1 MDPRAKQSPPRRD
14 ALLLVVDDRED
25 NRLAIA
31 EAFERRGYAVLT
43 AAGGR
48 DALAQVADHSPDLM
62 ILDLKM
68 PDVDGLEVLKTVR
81 AAPSPP
87 EVILLTAFG
96 TVETAVEA
104 LQHGAFNYLTKP
116 INLKDLRA
124 QAEKALEHRQL
135 HSDVKRYK
143 RRIEVEAEEPW
154 ASEYVFEST
163 AMKNMM
169 GIVRRLAHSHSN
181 VLVDGESGV
190 GKEVVAQA
198 LHRAGP
204 NPDERPFIVVHC
216 AALPE
221 SLIEGELFGHERGAF
236 TGADRQMIGRL
247 ELADGGTLFL
257 DEIGEIP
264 LSMQV
269 KLLRVLEQREL
280 TRVGGRH
287 VIKVNFRLLAA
298 TNRNIEEEVGAGR
311 FREDLYY
318 RLNVVRLEVP
328 PLRERCEDILPL
340 FQSFLRRFAAEQGL
354 APPALTGEIER
365 RLLDYPWPGNV
376 RELRN
381 LAECLTIFA
390 AGRDISLDDLPEAL
404 LQVGAVPAAFYRR
417 EPGKAAATLLDLQQ
431 IERLTIEQGPAPVRR
446 QSLGRGRSLGHQ
458 PADPATQVQGV
469 PNGESA
475 PAGGRC
481 GERRD
486 RGSAHESVLISL
498 GQLWAISDPV
508 RDILSRL
515 LTHFTQIATLV
526 ANGWGRRVSIYGM
539 IHGDSV

>member
-48 DALAQVADHSPDLM
+48 DALAQVADHSPDLL

-81 AAPSPP
+81 SGPNPP

-135 HSDVKRYK
+135 RSDVKRYK

-154 ASEYVFEST
+154 ASGYVFEST

-169 GIVRRLAHSHSN
+169 GMVRRLAQSQSN

-204 NPDERPFIVVHC
+204 NPDQRPFIVVHC

-280 TRVGGRH
+280 TRVGGRR

-298 TNRNIEEEVGAGR
+298 TNRNLEEEVGAGR

-328 PLRERCEDILPL
+328 PLRERREDILPL

-354 APPALTGEIER
+354 APPGLTGEVER
-365 RLLDYPWPGNV
+365 RVLDYPWPGNV

-381 LAECLTIFA
+381 LAERLTIFA
-390 AGRDISLDDLPEAL
+390 AGREISPDDLPEAV
-404 LQVGAVPAAFYRR
+404 LQAGAAPAALFRR

-431 IERLTIEQGPAPVRR
+431 IERLTIEQALRQFGGNRSAAAEALGISRR
-446 QSLGRGRSLGHQ
+446 TLQRKLKEYQMASQNQAGEEAGEDGTE
-458 PADPATQVQGV
+458 DPLMS
-469 PNGESA
+469 PS
-475 PAGGRC
+475 
-481 GERRD
+481 
-486 RGSAHESVLISL
+486 
-498 GQLWAISDPV
+498 
-508 RDILSRL
+508 
-515 LTHFTQIATLV
+515 
-526 ANGWGRRVSIYGM
+526 
-539 IHGDSV
+539 